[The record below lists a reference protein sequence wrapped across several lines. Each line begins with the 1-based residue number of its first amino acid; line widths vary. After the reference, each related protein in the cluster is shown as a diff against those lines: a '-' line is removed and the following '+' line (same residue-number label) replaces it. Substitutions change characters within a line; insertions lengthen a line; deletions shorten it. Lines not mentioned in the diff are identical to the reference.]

1 MENIIIQFAIAVIGG
16 FVLNLLWDFYEKHIK
31 NKIINRTGHLKRFIE
46 QNKKAHPKL
55 AKCVRYIICF
65 FVIFLLLNVYIEVS
79 RTHYKI
85 NKDWINFDWI
95 VCEDKKIGDNFISE
109 NHDVFAQMGDN
120 NRELVVWQLPDTIL
134 VQVYNTDFDMVKPN
148 VFFSENN
155 RYALVTENKNVNLFN
170 NLDGTLISSFL
181 IQDENVNAVLFI
193 EEEQLIYIVTTVNK
207 SDRRICKYDIAKE
220 KITDERLWE
229 DTIFIGQT
237 KNLEYY
243 LGLEKN
249 VLFSANLNEL
259 QEKPVYGKDALC
271 ICRDGMLSSMFDEN
285 GKYYFEMNFGYSTR
299 IDVRECGD
307 NSIAYNTNVY
317 DLKQWFFDEQDN
329 LYIVHQGFV
338 DKINLLA
345 GDKKVIVDLSKIA
358 ENKGENRVGEDYVFV
373 NCSLIKNSN
382 YLVGIVYEPPYNY
395 NRIYMFDMNTG
406 EIVAMSN
413 LESLQPTSTFK
424 TF

>member
-1 MENIIIQFAIAVIGG
+1 
-16 FVLNLLWDFYEKHIK
+16 
-31 NKIINRTGHLKRFIE
+31 
-46 QNKKAHPKL
+46 
-55 AKCVRYIICF
+55 
-65 FVIFLLLNVYIEVS
+65 
-79 RTHYKI
+79 
-85 NKDWINFDWI
+85 
-95 VCEDKKIGDNFISE
+95 
-109 NHDVFAQMGDN
+109 MGDN

-193 EEEQLIYIVTTVNK
+193 EEEQIIYIVTTVNK
-207 SDRRICKYDIAKE
+207 TDRRICKYDIAKE
-220 KITDERLWE
+220 KITDDRLWV

-249 VLFSANLNEL
+249 VLFSASLNEL
-259 QEKPVYGKDALC
+259 QEKPVYGKDALR
-271 ICRDGMLSSMFDEN
+271 ICRDGMLSSMFDEK

-299 IDVRECGD
+299 IDVRECTG
-307 NSIAYNTNVY
+307 NRIIYNTNVY
-317 DLKQWFFDEQDN
+317 DLEQWFFDEQDN
-329 LYIVHQGFV
+329 LYIVHQGYIDKV
-338 DKINLLA
+338 DLLT
-345 GDKKVIVDLSKIA
+345 GDKKIIVDLSKIA

-373 NCSLIKNSN
+373 NCSLIQNSN

-395 NRIYMFDMNTG
+395 NRIYMFDMDTG
-406 EIVAMSN
+406 EPLYILLRKKAKLSKLPVYFNIPGRLQNNPIYKGVYKKALFFQRSGGKYSLSISSN
-413 LESLQPTSTFK
+413 FYGLAYA
-424 TF
+424 